1 MWKYILKRIIALIP
15 VIIGVTLIVYF
26 IMSLAPG
33 DPATTIL
40 GDQATPEAIAQ
51 LREEMGLNDPIIVQ
65 YARYMINL
73 ARGDMGTSY
82 KTKKPVSIEVF
93 SRFPATA
100 KLSLVAVTFSTLL
113 AIPLGML
120 AAVKQN
126 SFFDGFSMII
136 ALLGIS
142 MPIFWFGV
150 LEQLDDALVLRG
162 EIVQLRIRVARLVV
176 ALRQHVVR
184 GHALQQ
190 RWVART
196 AGVGRLDGDCGRLGL
211 ARRLGR
217 LYGAFD
223 VVRVKGIDGKQ
234 LFGLGHGLHAIAL
247 LHQAH
252 DLGTRQGVLDLLAES
267 VGSALAETRDLRGT
281 QKPPR
286 LKRVRRAGQRLVE
299 HLNGKV
305 VPPGLKRLSAAIR

>member
-15 VIIGVTLIVYF
+15 VIVGVTLIVYF

-51 LREEMGLNDPIIVQ
+51 LREEMGLNDPIIIQ
-65 YARYMINL
+65 YARYML
-73 ARGDMGTSY
+73 HLVRGDMGTSY

-100 KLSLVAVTFSTLL
+100 KLSVMAITFSTIL

-126 SFFDGFSMII
+126 SFFDGASMIF

-150 LEQLDDALVLRG
+150 LEQLLFSLK
-162 EIVQLRIRVARLVV
+162 
-176 ALRQHVVR
+176 
-184 GHALQQ
+184 
-190 RWVART
+190 
-196 AGVGRLDGDCGRLGL
+196 LGWL
-211 ARRLGR
+211 PSSGNDYWYSIILP
-217 LYGAFD
+217 
-223 VVRVKGIDGKQ
+223 
-234 LFGLGHGLHAIAL
+234 AIAL
-247 LHQAH
+247 GFHNIASVARITRSSMLEVIRQDYIRTARSKGVPYGTVIRRHALRNALIPTVTV
-252 DLGTRQGVLDLLAES
+252 LGIQIGALLAGSTLTETVFAWPGMGRFMITSISGRDIPS
-267 VGSALAETRDLRGT
+267 VLGCIIIFTLCFSVVNLIVDLAYGFID
-281 QKPPR
+281 PR
-286 LKRVRRAGQRLVE
+286 IKGQY
-299 HLNGKV
+299 
-305 VPPGLKRLSAAIR
+305 

>member
-65 YARYMINL
+65 YARYMFNL

-113 AIPLGML
+113 AIPLGRL

-150 LEQLDDALVLRG
+150 LEQLLFSLKLGWLPSSGNDYWYSIILPAVALGFHNVAS
-162 EIVQLRIRVARLVV
+162 VARITRSSMLEVIRQDYIRTARSKGV
-176 ALRQHVVR
+176 PYGTVIKRHALRN
-184 GHALQQ
+184 ALIPT
-190 RWVART
+190 VT
-196 AGVGRLDGDCGRLGL
+196 VLGIQI
-211 ARRLGR
+211 G
-217 LYGAFD
+217 
-223 VVRVKGIDGKQ
+223 
-234 LFGLGHGLHAIAL
+234 AL
-247 LHQAH
+247 LAGSTLTETVFAWPGMGRFMITSISGRDIPSVLGCIIIFTLCFSVVNLIV
-252 DLGTRQGVLDLLAES
+252 DLAYGFID
-267 VGSALAETRDLRGT
+267 
-281 QKPPR
+281 PR
-286 LKRVRRAGQRLVE
+286 IKGQY
-299 HLNGKV
+299 K
-305 VPPGLKRLSAAIR
+305 

>member
-15 VIIGVTLIVYF
+15 VIVGVTLIVYF

-51 LREEMGLNDPIIVQ
+51 LREEMGLNDPIIIQ
-65 YARYMINL
+65 YARYMLHL

-100 KLSLVAVTFSTLL
+100 KLSVMAITFSTIL

-126 SFFDGFSMII
+126 SFFDGASMIF

-150 LEQLDDALVLRG
+150 LEQLLFSLK
-162 EIVQLRIRVARLVV
+162 
-176 ALRQHVVR
+176 
-184 GHALQQ
+184 
-190 RWVART
+190 
-196 AGVGRLDGDCGRLGL
+196 LGWL
-211 ARRLGR
+211 PSSGNDYWYSIILP
-217 LYGAFD
+217 
-223 VVRVKGIDGKQ
+223 
-234 LFGLGHGLHAIAL
+234 AIAL
-247 LHQAH
+247 GFHNIASVARITRSSMLEVIRQDYIRTARSKGVPYGTVIRRHALRNALIPTVTV
-252 DLGTRQGVLDLLAES
+252 LGIQIGALLAGSTLTETVFAWPGMGRFMITSISGRDIPS
-267 VGSALAETRDLRGT
+267 VLGCIIIFTLCFSVVNLIVDLAYGFID
-281 QKPPR
+281 PR
-286 LKRVRRAGQRLVE
+286 IKGQY
-299 HLNGKV
+299 
-305 VPPGLKRLSAAIR
+305 

>member
-65 YARYMINL
+65 YARYMFNL

-100 KLSLVAVTFSTLL
+100 KLSLVAVIFSTLL

-150 LEQLDDALVLRG
+150 LEQLLFSLKLGWLPSSGNDYWYSIILPAVALGFHNVAS
-162 EIVQLRIRVARLVV
+162 VARITRSSMLEVIRQDYIRTARSKGV
-176 ALRQHVVR
+176 PYGTVIKRHALRN
-184 GHALQQ
+184 ALIPT
-190 RWVART
+190 VT
-196 AGVGRLDGDCGRLGL
+196 VLGIQI
-211 ARRLGR
+211 G
-217 LYGAFD
+217 
-223 VVRVKGIDGKQ
+223 
-234 LFGLGHGLHAIAL
+234 AL
-247 LHQAH
+247 LAGSTLTETVFAWPGMGRFMITSISGRDIPSVLGCIIIFTLCFSVVNLIV
-252 DLGTRQGVLDLLAES
+252 DLAYGFID
-267 VGSALAETRDLRGT
+267 
-281 QKPPR
+281 PR
-286 LKRVRRAGQRLVE
+286 IKGQY
-299 HLNGKV
+299 K
-305 VPPGLKRLSAAIR
+305 

>member
-1 MWKYILKRIIALIP
+1 MWKYILKRLVALIP

-40 GDQATPEAIAQ
+40 GDQATPEAIAK

-65 YARYMINL
+65 YARYMFNL
-73 ARGDMGTSY
+73 CRGDMGTSY

-100 KLSLVAVTFSTLL
+100 KLSVISILISTVI

-126 SFFDGFSMII
+126 SFFDGFSMIL

-150 LEQLDDALVLRG
+150 LEQLLFSLKLGWLPSAGNDYWYSIILPA
-162 EIVQLRIRVARLVV
+162 V
-176 ALRQHVVR
+176 ALGLHNIASTARITRSSMLETIRQDYIRTARAKGVPYSTVIKK
-184 GHALQQ
+184 HALRNALLPTVTVLGIQIGELLGGSTLTETVFA
-190 RWVART
+190 WP
-196 AGVGRLDGDCGRLGL
+196 GMGRFMIASISGRDIPSVLGCIIIFTVCFSVCNL
-211 ARRLGR
+211 IVDL
-217 LYGAFD
+217 LYGF
-223 VVRVKGIDGKQ
+223 ID
-234 LFGLGHGLHAIAL
+234 
-247 LHQAH
+247 
-252 DLGTRQGVLDLLAES
+252 
-267 VGSALAETRDLRGT
+267 
-281 QKPPR
+281 PR
-286 LKRVRRAGQRLVE
+286 IKAQY
-299 HLNGKV
+299 K
-305 VPPGLKRLSAAIR
+305 

>member
-65 YARYMINL
+65 YARYMFKL

-100 KLSLVAVTFSTLL
+100 KLSLVAVIFSTLL

-150 LEQLDDALVLRG
+150 LEQLLFSLKLGWLPSSGNDYWYSIILPAVALGFHNVAS
-162 EIVQLRIRVARLVV
+162 VARITRSSMLEVIRQDYIRTARSKGV
-176 ALRQHVVR
+176 PYGTVIKRHALRN
-184 GHALQQ
+184 ALIPT
-190 RWVART
+190 VT
-196 AGVGRLDGDCGRLGL
+196 VLGIQI
-211 ARRLGR
+211 G
-217 LYGAFD
+217 
-223 VVRVKGIDGKQ
+223 
-234 LFGLGHGLHAIAL
+234 AL
-247 LHQAH
+247 LAGSTLTETVFAWPGMGRFMITSISGRDIPSVLGCIIIFTLCFSVVNLIV
-252 DLGTRQGVLDLLAES
+252 DLAYGFID
-267 VGSALAETRDLRGT
+267 
-281 QKPPR
+281 PR
-286 LKRVRRAGQRLVE
+286 IKGQY
-299 HLNGKV
+299 K
-305 VPPGLKRLSAAIR
+305 

>member
-65 YARYMINL
+65 YARYMFKL

-150 LEQLDDALVLRG
+150 LEQLLFSLKLGWLPSSGNDYWYSIILPAVALGFHNVAS
-162 EIVQLRIRVARLVV
+162 VARITRSSMLEVIRQDYIRTARSKGV
-176 ALRQHVVR
+176 PYGTVIKRHALRN
-184 GHALQQ
+184 ALIPT
-190 RWVART
+190 VT
-196 AGVGRLDGDCGRLGL
+196 VLGIQI
-211 ARRLGR
+211 G
-217 LYGAFD
+217 
-223 VVRVKGIDGKQ
+223 
-234 LFGLGHGLHAIAL
+234 AL
-247 LHQAH
+247 LAGSTLTETVFAWPGMGRFMITSISGRDIPSVLGCIIIFTLCFSVVNLIV
-252 DLGTRQGVLDLLAES
+252 DLAYGFID
-267 VGSALAETRDLRGT
+267 
-281 QKPPR
+281 PR
-286 LKRVRRAGQRLVE
+286 IKGQY
-299 HLNGKV
+299 K
-305 VPPGLKRLSAAIR
+305 

>member
-100 KLSLVAVTFSTLL
+100 KLSLVAVIFSTLL

-150 LEQLDDALVLRG
+150 LEQLLFSLKLGWLPSSGNDYWYSIILPAVALGFHNVAS
-162 EIVQLRIRVARLVV
+162 VARITRSSMLEVIRQDYIRTARSKGV
-176 ALRQHVVR
+176 PYGTVIKRHALRN
-184 GHALQQ
+184 ALIPT
-190 RWVART
+190 VT
-196 AGVGRLDGDCGRLGL
+196 VLGIQI
-211 ARRLGR
+211 G
-217 LYGAFD
+217 
-223 VVRVKGIDGKQ
+223 
-234 LFGLGHGLHAIAL
+234 AL
-247 LHQAH
+247 LAGSTLTETVFAWPGMGRFMITSISGRDIPSVLGCIIIFTLCFSVVNLIV
-252 DLGTRQGVLDLLAES
+252 DLAYGFID
-267 VGSALAETRDLRGT
+267 
-281 QKPPR
+281 PR
-286 LKRVRRAGQRLVE
+286 IKGQY
-299 HLNGKV
+299 K
-305 VPPGLKRLSAAIR
+305 

>member
-15 VIIGVTLIVYF
+15 VIVGVTLIVYF

-65 YARYMINL
+65 YARYMLHL

-100 KLSLVAVTFSTLL
+100 KLSVMAITFSTIL

-126 SFFDGFSMII
+126 SFFDGASMIF

-150 LEQLDDALVLRG
+150 LEQLLFSLK
-162 EIVQLRIRVARLVV
+162 
-176 ALRQHVVR
+176 
-184 GHALQQ
+184 
-190 RWVART
+190 
-196 AGVGRLDGDCGRLGL
+196 LGWL
-211 ARRLGR
+211 PSSGNDYWYSIILP
-217 LYGAFD
+217 
-223 VVRVKGIDGKQ
+223 
-234 LFGLGHGLHAIAL
+234 AIAL
-247 LHQAH
+247 GFHNIASVARITRSSMLEVIRQDYIRTARSKGVPYGTVIRRHALRNALIPTVTV
-252 DLGTRQGVLDLLAES
+252 LGIQIGALLAGSTLTETVFAWPGMGRFMITSISGRDIPS
-267 VGSALAETRDLRGT
+267 VLGCIIIFTLCFSVVNLIVDLAYGFID
-281 QKPPR
+281 PR
-286 LKRVRRAGQRLVE
+286 IKGQY
-299 HLNGKV
+299 
-305 VPPGLKRLSAAIR
+305 

>member
-65 YARYMINL
+65 YARSMINL
-73 ARGDMGTSY
+73 ARGDRGTSY

-100 KLSLVAVTFSTLL
+100 KLSLVAVIFSTLL

-150 LEQLDDALVLRG
+150 LEQLLFSLKLGWLPSSGNDYWYSIILPAVALGFHNVAS
-162 EIVQLRIRVARLVV
+162 VARITRSSMLEVIRQDYIRTARSKGV
-176 ALRQHVVR
+176 PYGTVIKRHALRN
-184 GHALQQ
+184 ALIPT
-190 RWVART
+190 VT
-196 AGVGRLDGDCGRLGL
+196 VLGIQI
-211 ARRLGR
+211 G
-217 LYGAFD
+217 
-223 VVRVKGIDGKQ
+223 
-234 LFGLGHGLHAIAL
+234 AL
-247 LHQAH
+247 LAGSTLTETVFAWPGMGRFMITSISGRDIPSVLGCIIIFTLCFSVVNLIV
-252 DLGTRQGVLDLLAES
+252 DLAYGFID
-267 VGSALAETRDLRGT
+267 
-281 QKPPR
+281 PR
-286 LKRVRRAGQRLVE
+286 IKGQY
-299 HLNGKV
+299 K
-305 VPPGLKRLSAAIR
+305 

>member
-150 LEQLDDALVLRG
+150 LEQLLFSLKLGWLPSSGNDYWYSIILPAVALGFHNVAS
-162 EIVQLRIRVARLVV
+162 VARITRSSMLEVIRQDYIRTARSKGV
-176 ALRQHVVR
+176 PYGTVIKRHALRN
-184 GHALQQ
+184 ALIPT
-190 RWVART
+190 VT
-196 AGVGRLDGDCGRLGL
+196 VLGIQI
-211 ARRLGR
+211 G
-217 LYGAFD
+217 
-223 VVRVKGIDGKQ
+223 
-234 LFGLGHGLHAIAL
+234 AL
-247 LHQAH
+247 LAGSTLTETVFAWPGMGRFMITSISGRDIPSVLGCIIIFTLCFSVVNLIV
-252 DLGTRQGVLDLLAES
+252 DLAYGFID
-267 VGSALAETRDLRGT
+267 
-281 QKPPR
+281 PR
-286 LKRVRRAGQRLVE
+286 IKGQY
-299 HLNGKV
+299 K
-305 VPPGLKRLSAAIR
+305 

>member
-1 MWKYILKRIIALIP
+1 MWKYVLKRIIALIP

-150 LEQLDDALVLRG
+150 LEQLLFSLKLGWLPSSGNDYWYSIILPAVALGFHNVAS
-162 EIVQLRIRVARLVV
+162 VARITRSSMLEVIRQDYIRTARSKGV
-176 ALRQHVVR
+176 PYGTVIKRHALRN
-184 GHALQQ
+184 ALIPT
-190 RWVART
+190 VT
-196 AGVGRLDGDCGRLGL
+196 VLGIQI
-211 ARRLGR
+211 G
-217 LYGAFD
+217 
-223 VVRVKGIDGKQ
+223 
-234 LFGLGHGLHAIAL
+234 AL
-247 LHQAH
+247 LAGSTLTETVFAWPGMGRFMITSISGRDIPSVLGCIIIFTLCFSVVNLIV
-252 DLGTRQGVLDLLAES
+252 DLAYGFID
-267 VGSALAETRDLRGT
+267 
-281 QKPPR
+281 PR
-286 LKRVRRAGQRLVE
+286 IKGQY
-299 HLNGKV
+299 K
-305 VPPGLKRLSAAIR
+305 

>member
-65 YARYMINL
+65 YARYMFNL

-150 LEQLDDALVLRG
+150 LEQLLFSLKLGWLPSSGNDYWYSIILPAVALGFHNVAS
-162 EIVQLRIRVARLVV
+162 VARITRSSMLEVIRQDYIRTARSKGV
-176 ALRQHVVR
+176 PYGTVIKRHALRN
-184 GHALQQ
+184 ALIPT
-190 RWVART
+190 VT
-196 AGVGRLDGDCGRLGL
+196 VLGIQI
-211 ARRLGR
+211 G
-217 LYGAFD
+217 
-223 VVRVKGIDGKQ
+223 
-234 LFGLGHGLHAIAL
+234 AL
-247 LHQAH
+247 LAGSTLTETVFAWPGMGRFMITSISGRDIPSVLGCIIIFTLCFSVVNLIV
-252 DLGTRQGVLDLLAES
+252 DLAYGFID
-267 VGSALAETRDLRGT
+267 
-281 QKPPR
+281 PR
-286 LKRVRRAGQRLVE
+286 IKGQY
-299 HLNGKV
+299 K
-305 VPPGLKRLSAAIR
+305 